1 MANLIG
7 VVGSSGDG
15 KSTSIFPNADI
26 GIIGLNPAETLYINV
41 SAKPIPARGAN
52 KMYPKD
58 KKISEGGNYY
68 QGDNMD
74 EILKL
79 IDYCSANRKDIVNYV
94 IDDGNYLMAFDMMA
108 KAKDKG
114 YEKFTE
120 VAQKMWKIV
129 DKLRKLP
136 ENVDVFCLFHQE
148 KGEDGKL
155 KIKTSG
161 KLIDNSIYLDGLFTT
176 ILYARPILEDFKTG
190 KMKYQFMTQT
200 DGEST
205 CKSPVGMFADKYIP
219 NDLGYVKETIYK
231 YYNE

>member
-1 MANLIG
+1 MANLTAI
-7 VVGSSGDG
+7 VGSSGDG
-15 KSTSIFPNADI
+15 KSTSVFPNELI
-26 GIIGLNPAETLYINV
+26 GIEGLNPSESLYINV
-41 SAKPIPARGAN
+41 SAKPIPAKGAN

-58 KKISEGGNYY
+58 KKVSEGGNYY

-79 IDYCSANRKDIVNYV
+79 IDYTSPNRKDIVNYI
-94 IDDGNYLMAFDMMA
+94 IDDSNYLMAFDMMA

-114 YEKFTE
+114 FDKFTD
-120 VAQKMWKIV
+120 VASKMWKVV
-129 DKLRKLP
+129 DKLRRLP
-136 ENVDVFCLFHQE
+136 DNIYVFFLFHQE

-161 KLIDNSIYLDGLFTT
+161 KLIDNAIYLDGLFTT
-176 ILYARPILEDFKTG
+176 ILYARPVLEDFKTG

-205 CKSPVGMFADKYIP
+205 CKSPVGMFDDKYIP
-219 NDLGYVKETIYK
+219 NDLGYVKKMMHK

>member
-1 MANLIG
+1 MSNLTG

-15 KSTSIFPNADI
+15 KTTSIFPNETI
-26 GIIGLNPAETLYINV
+26 GIIGLNPSDTLYINV
-41 SAKPIPARGAN
+41 SAKPIPAKGAN

-79 IDYCSANRKDIVNYV
+79 IDYCATNRKDIVNYV
-94 IDDGNYLMAFDMMA
+94 LDDSNYLTAFDMMA

-120 VAQKMWKIV
+120 VASKMWKIL

-136 ENVDVFCLFHQE
+136 DHVYVFCLFHQE
-148 KGEDGKL
+148 RGEDGKL
-155 KIKTSG
+155 KIKTNG
-161 KLIDNSIYLDGLFTT
+161 KMLDNTIYLDGLFTT
-176 ILYARPILEDFKTG
+176 ILYTKPILEDFKTG

-205 CKSPVGMFADKYIP
+205 CKSPVGMFTEKFIP
-219 NDLGYVKETIYK
+219 NDLGYVRKQLEE
-231 YYNE
+231 YYN

>member
-1 MANLIG
+1 MSNLIG
-7 VVGSSGDG
+7 IVGSSGDG
-15 KSTSIFPNADI
+15 KSTSLFPNELI
-26 GIIGLNPAETLYINV
+26 GVKGLNPVETLYINV
-41 SAKPIPARGAN
+41 SAKPIPAKGAN

-74 EILKL
+74 ELLKL
-79 IDYCSANRKDIVNYV
+79 IDYTSANRKDIVNYV
-94 IDDGNYLMAFDMMA
+94 IDDANYLMAFDMMA

-114 YEKFTE
+114 YEKFTD
-120 VAQKMWKIV
+120 VASKMWKIV

-136 ENVDVFCLFHQE
+136 DNVYVFFLFHQE

-161 KLIDNSIYLDGLFTT
+161 KLIDSAIYLDGLFTT
-176 ILYARPILEDFKTG
+176 ILYARPVLEDFKTG

-205 CKSPVGMFADKYIP
+205 CKSPVGMFDSKYIP
-219 NDLGYVKETIYK
+219 NDCGYVKEQIYK